1 MKNKKRCT
9 TQAHKQLGFKWLGVR
24 RSRLQAFCSVDKKAS
39 TTSPTAYSLVRCAQA
54 KKTRQIDQFIAY
66 RKIHPPHTQAH
77 LAAQPTSDRFA
88 AKRAF
93 VFQRTL

>member
-1 MKNKKRCT
+1 MELVFVKSTIYVPKLVNKISGKRVYF
-9 TQAHKQLGFKWLGVR
+9 LLPLFL
-24 RSRLQAFCSVDKKAS
+24 L
-39 TTSPTAYSLVRCAQA
+39 TSCAQA